1 MLKHIVKDN
10 CCIDS
15 TTNYFLLVFLEMFNN
30 QYIRDNYK
38 LMEKNGLYSYINYYG
53 VKSKY
58 MFLGL
63 FKANDKIII

>member
-1 MLKHIVKDN
+1 M
-10 CCIDS
+10 
-15 TTNYFLLVFLEMFNN
+15 
-30 QYIRDNYK
+30 Q
-38 LMEKNGLYSYINYYG
+38 KNGLYSYINYYG